1 MSTKQQIIRRMYIV
15 GFVSS
20 ILLTIAAFMVV
31 NLHISTDHQTLSDQ
45 MVIGILMILA
55 VIQLFVQLFF
65 FLHLGKESKPRLNLM
80 AFLFM
85 TLVVGIIVLGSLWIM
100 KNLDYNMSHNP
111 TIEKSIIQDEGIHHE
126 HQD

>member
-1 MSTKQQIIRRMYIV
+1 MSTKQQKIRRMYII

-20 ILLTIAAFMVV
+20 IVLTIIAFMIV
-31 NLHISTDHQTLSDQ
+31 NLHLSTNPQTPSSQ
-45 MVIGILMILA
+45 VVVGILMFLA
-55 VIQLFVQLFF
+55 VAQLFVQLFF

-100 KNLDYNMSHNP
+100 KNLDYHMSHNP
-111 TIEKSIIQDEGIHHE
+111 NIEKMIIQDEGIRHE
-126 HQD
+126 H